1 MDPDFGIDI
10 EEMGRVFDEADV
22 VVVRFHVI
30 SQRLLI
36 DARSAPG
43 DPPLIRLV
51 PPASSAEE
59 RYRYLRQER
68 PAMPLP
74 DQITVVGWPR
84 YIQVMK
90 DVGLWSRIED
100 RLVREAGT
108 ASIRDAQ
115 AAFDDVRAAERA
127 EVAAAIVGN
136 EGYESLWER
145 SASR

>member
-36 DARSAPG
+36 DARTAPG

-59 RYRYLRQER
+59 RYRYLQNER
-68 PAMPLP
+68 PGMPLP
-74 DQITVVGWPR
+74 EQITVVGWPR

-90 DVGLWSRIED
+90 DVGLWSRIEE
-100 RLVREAGT
+100 RLVRESGPEAVRE
-108 ASIRDAQ
+108 AE
-115 AAFDDVRAAERA
+115 AAFDSVRHAERA
-127 EVAAAIVGN
+127 EVAAAIAGG

>member
-10 EEMGRVFDEADV
+10 EEMGRVFDEAEV

-30 SQRLLI
+30 PQRLLI
-36 DARSAPG
+36 DARAAPG

-59 RYRYLRQER
+59 RYRYLQRER
-68 PAMPLP
+68 PGMPLP

-90 DVGLWSRIED
+90 DIGLWSRIEE
-100 RLVREAGT
+100 RLVREAGPE
-108 ASIRDAQ
+108 AVRAAQ
-115 AAFDDVRAAERA
+115 QAFDNVRNAERA
-127 EVAAAIVGN
+127 EVAAAIKGG